1 MVGTGNPRWGP
12 NPFGKL
18 AGPIS
23 MSETP
28 LSISIAGGPKPDSYT
43 VTTKEGHP
51 INGIRSIDFHIEYDQ
66 VPTATLNIICPNMSL
81 WEVNASIPIDQLI
94 TLAKA
99 HGYLLVPDE
108 PMHTKLNYS
117 TLRQLARLQGYD
129 LISCDGFHEEP

>member
-1 MVGTGNPRWGP
+1 
-12 NPFGKL
+12 
-18 AGPIS
+18 
-23 MSETP
+23 MSDNP

-81 WEVNASIPIDQLI
+81 WEVNASIPLDQLI

-99 HGYLLVPDE
+99 HGYLLVPDVQAY
-108 PMHTKLNYS
+108 TSLNYA
-117 TLRQLARLQGYD
+117 TLRSFVRLHGYE